1 MENESKPVGSES
13 ARQETASDT
22 PQDALPPLPSTSR
35 GKGRG
40 KGRGRGKKDKS
51 EQDSAYSSGS
61 QAKRRVDESQ
71 HTQQTTPTT
80 TSGDESRPSPNPAE
94 MLAPNSPAQQA
105 AKAQSLATLSEALD
119 FVDQCRKSNQWQ
131 NMEKQKS
138 LTNMASSLMASP
150 EPVPG
155 PSYSTK
161 KLKNL
166 L

>member
-61 QAKRRVDESQ
+61 QAKRRVDESHQ
-71 HTQQTTPTT
+71 TQQTTPTT

-119 FVDQCRKSNQWQ
+119 LGGIPNPQPGIPPSFFLVLDVNRSFGFRALAFCAR
-131 NMEKQKS
+131 QK
-138 LTNMASSLMASP
+138 
-150 EPVPG
+150 
-155 PSYSTK
+155 
-161 KLKNL
+161 
-166 L
+166 